1 MPFASF
7 ALQHGR
13 DILHFLTLLAIQCAM
28 TQLKPQT
35 LLVTGGAGFIASSF
49 VGQAVQRGQRVI
61 VLDKLTYAGHRANL
75 DWIDAKGWSGSY
87 ELVVGD
93 ICDGELVSEL
103 LNTRQPDA
111 LVHFAAESHVDNSIE
126 SPSEFVETNVI
137 GSYRLLEASRA
148 YWNAL
153 KGERKAN
160 YRHLQVSTDEVFG
173 ELGNEGYF
181 KESTPY
187 QPNSPY
193 SASKAAA
200 DHFAR
205 AWFHT
210 YGLPTITTNC
220 SNNYGPRHF
229 PEKLIPLMITNAL
242 AGKPLPVYGKGL
254 NVRDWIHVEDH
265 TRGVYL
271 ALTKGTPGE
280 TYCFGGRSERRNI
293 DVVKAICST
302 LTEIGPQEQRDYE
315 SQITYVTDRAGHD
328 WRYAIDDSKA
338 EKELGFEREYKDF
351 EAGLRATVEWFLS
364 NQKWVERVL
373 ADEKKVA

>member
-1 MPFASF
+1 M
-7 ALQHGR
+7 AL
-13 DILHFLTLLAIQCAM
+13 T
-28 TQLKPQT
+28 PQT

-49 VGQAVQRGQRVI
+49 VGQAAQRGQKVI

-75 DWIDAKGWSGSY
+75 DWIDAKGWPGSY

-93 ICDGELVSEL
+93 IGDMELVSKL
-103 LNTRQPDA
+103 LKDHEIDA
-111 LVHFAAESHVDNSIE
+111 IAHFAAESHVDNSIE
-126 SPSEFVETNVI
+126 SPGEFVETNVVAN
-137 GSYRLLEASRA
+137 YRLLEASRH
-148 YWNAL
+148 YYNGL
-153 KGERKAN
+153 SGKKKSN

-173 ELGNEGYF
+173 ELGNEGKF
-181 KESTPY
+181 SETTPY

-193 SASKAAA
+193 SASKAAG

-210 YGLPTITTNC
+210 YGLPTIITNC

-242 AGKPLPVYGKGL
+242 AGKPLPVYGKGE

-271 ALTKGTPGE
+271 ALTKGKPGE
-280 TYCFGGRSERRNI
+280 TYCFGGRSERKNL
-293 DVVKAICST
+293 DVVKRICDLLS
-302 LTEIGPQEQRDYE
+302 EIGPDQDRNYHE
-315 SQITYVTDRAGHD
+315 QITFVEDRLGHD

-338 EKELGFEREYKDF
+338 EKELGFHREYKDF
-351 EAGLRATVEWFLS
+351 ETGLKVTIEWFLA
-364 NQKWVERVL
+364 NQDWCERVL
-373 ADEKKVA
+373 KRNEKAA

>member
-1 MPFASF
+1 
-7 ALQHGR
+7 
-13 DILHFLTLLAIQCAM
+13 M
-28 TQLKPQT
+28 TQLTPQT

-49 VGQAVQRGQRVI
+49 VGQAVERGQRVI

-93 ICDGELVSEL
+93 ICDGDLVATL
-103 LNTRQPDA
+103 LAKHQPDA

-126 SPSEFVETNVI
+126 SPAEFVETNVV

-148 YWNAL
+148 YWNGL
-153 KGERKAN
+153 EGERKAD

-181 KESTPY
+181 SEKTPY

-229 PEKLIPLMITNAL
+229 PEKLIPLMITSAL
-242 AGKPLPVYGKGL
+242 SGKPLPVYGEGL
-254 NVRDWIHVEDH
+254 NVRDWIHVQDH

-271 ALTKGTPGE
+271 ALTKGQAGE
-280 TYCFGGRSERRNI
+280 TYCFGGRSERKNI
-293 DVVKAICST
+293 DVVKAICE
-302 LTEIGPQEQRDYE
+302 LLAEMGPQEHRDYT
-315 SQITYVTDRAGHD
+315 SQITHVKDRAGHD

-338 EKELGFEREYKDF
+338 ERELGFEREFKDF
-351 EAGLRATVEWFLS
+351 EAGLRATIEWFLA
-364 NQKWVERVL
+364 NQDWCARVL
-373 ADEKKVA
+373 NEAKEVA